1 VSLVAA
7 RHAVPATPETPRHP
21 CARHVVAA
29 SAPAARRA
37 FRPDIQALRAVAV
50 AGVVVFH
57 LWPAALPGGFVGVDV
72 FFVVSGFL
80 ITQQHADE
88 ADATGRIS
96 LTRFWARRIRR
107 ILPAALVVLAATTAA
122 VVLLVPRVAWRDNLP
137 DVRAA
142 ALYVENWQLAG
153 RAVDYLA
160 AEADPS
166 LVQHYWSLSVEE
178 QFYLAWPLLV
188 LLAVVLSRRMPAL
201 SQRAWPVAVLTAA
214 GLSSFVLSVL
224 WTAADAPTAFF
235 ATPTRAWEFAA
246 GGLAALLA
254 PEPAAGGGKVRAAL
268 GGIGLVVVL
277 AAMGL
282 IHGDQPFPGVIA
294 LVPVLGATL
303 VVAAGLSQR
312 WAGRPAGLAPV
323 QWVGDR
329 SYAIYLWHW
338 PLLVALPWVVHRDPT
353 GLDLVAVLV
362 VTLALSAL
370 TKVAIED
377 PVRTRRMWRSRIW
390 LTYAI
395 PVVGISALIAATTVV
410 TDRGR
415 ADQARAV
422 AAERAEAQRETQA
435 LVAAPEATSKH
446 GTPAPRPRSC
456 FGAAAMDPANRC
468 ANPFA
473 RPPSLDPAVAATD
486 GATDPCLQKYDA
498 ASPTYCTLGRS
509 SHPVRTVAVVGN
521 SHAWR
526 LLPALELYADRHGW
540 RIIVAERINCLG
552 LVTSADQGPSRNC
565 LTWSAAVQRRLLALP
580 HLDAVIF
587 PGYSF
592 SDEFTVGHD
601 PTAADVR
608 SRDDQ
613 VLRLWSAF
621 ASRGTQVIVTQDVP
635 GMRPTNDPQCIA
647 RSRVAAD
654 PCAVDRASVL
664 PRNPVADL
672 ARANPRL
679 ARYIPLEQY
688 FCDARRCHGLIGGV
702 VVYFDSHHLTTTY
715 SRSLAVYLG
724 DAVAADLHA
733 H

>member
-7 RHAVPATPETPRHP
+7 RHAVPATPGTPRLP
-21 CARHVVAA
+21 YARHVVAA
-29 SAPAARRA
+29 SAPTARPA

-50 AGVVVFH
+50 GGVVVFH

-80 ITQQHADE
+80 ITRQLADE
-88 ADATGRIS
+88 ARATGRIS

-142 ALYVENWQLAG
+142 ALYAENWQLAR

-188 LLAVVLSRRMPAL
+188 LLAVVLSRRLPAL
-201 SQRAWPVAVLTAA
+201 DQKAWPVAVLTAA

-224 WTAADAPTAFF
+224 WTASDAPTAFF

-254 PEPAAGGGKVRAAL
+254 PETAGGGGRAAL

-282 IHGDQPFPGVIA
+282 IHGDLPFPGAVA

-303 VVAAGLSQR
+303 VVAAGLSDR
-312 WAGRPAGLAPV
+312 GAGRLAGLAPV

-362 VTLALSAL
+362 VTLALAAL

-395 PVVGISALIAATTVV
+395 PVVGISVLIAATTVV
-410 TDRGR
+410 TDRAR

-422 AAERAEAQRETQA
+422 AAERAEAQRETQV
-435 LVAAPEATSKH
+435 LMAAPGTPSKH
-446 GTPAPRPRSC
+446 GRPAPRPRSC

-468 ANPFA
+468 ANPFT
-473 RPPSLDPAVAATD
+473 RSPSLDPAVAAAD
-486 GATDPCLQKYDA
+486 GATDRCLQKYDA
-498 ASPTYCTLGRS
+498 SSPTYCTLGRTG
-509 SHPVRTVAVVGN
+509 HPLKTIAVVGN

-565 LTWSAAVQRRLLALP
+565 LTWSAAVQRRLLALH

-592 SDEFTVGHD
+592 SDEFTVGHN
-601 PTAADVR
+601 PAAADVR
-608 SRDDQ
+608 SRNDQ

-635 GMRPTNDPQCIA
+635 GMRPTNDPECIA
-647 RSRVAAD
+647 RSAASDD
-654 PCAVDRASVL
+654 PCAVDRTSVL
-664 PRNPVADL
+664 PRDPVADL

-715 SRSLAVYLG
+715 SRTLAVYLG
-724 DAVAADLHA
+724 DAVAADLHG